1 MEPGHPVRTL
11 AVKLRLPTT
20 LWILMANSQKLS
32 FLTLKMKSILTFFYV
47 LKTYFEV
54 QLFKPYQ
61 RWRRRRWYGK
71 QGIERCAKLPNLRLS
86 HNSTHLALTHC
97 IAFYQVAMQYT
108 LWPNSK
114 NRHWSFGI
122 SKAKNAFVNDQ
133 CEFFVKISD
142 WKWQVGFLCDKIAY
156 KSIFVGWITEVF
168 FTVKWIWSK
177 CTTREV
183 KSKSRGRNVKAEVVT
198 KEWLNEKHEDVDYN
212 FNVIKDYKTCWDS
225 MLCMDP
231 TLLWIW
237 KGREPPELQ
246 TAFVMGLHSGM
257 VSKGFLKV

>member
-1 MEPGHPVRTL
+1 MT
-11 AVKLRLPTT
+11 KF
-20 LWILMANSQKLS
+20 QKPSLVFRYFKGQKCFCQWS
-32 FLTLKMKSILTFFYV
+32 MRIFRQNKWLKMAGRI
-47 LKTYFEV
+47 
-54 QLFKPYQ
+54 
-61 RWRRRRWYGK
+61 
-71 QGIERCAKLPNLRLS
+71 
-86 HNSTHLALTHC
+86 
-97 IAFYQVAMQYT
+97 
-108 LWPNSK
+108 
-114 NRHWSFGI
+114 
-122 SKAKNAFVNDQ
+122 
-133 CEFFVKISD
+133 
-142 WKWQVGFLCDKIAY
+142 LCDKIAY
-156 KSIFVGWITEVF
+156 KSFFVGWITEVF

-231 TLLWIW
+231 TSLWIW